1 MFFALAE
8 TMPQDA
14 PSSLAPRDYA
24 DLLSYILKLN
34 GMSAGDTE
42 LPVEMEAL
50 KRLRFTPP

>member
-1 MFFALAE
+1 
-8 TMPQDA
+8 
-14 PSSLAPRDYA
+14 
-24 DLLSYILKLN
+24 LSYILKLN